1 MRWLKKRSQPN
12 EKLYYAWGFV
22 RRLQIDHGNA
32 FFGISHYHF
41 RLRKKSENKKCK
53 ILDKRANNVQK
64 YHPKLW
70 FYLDFAYS
78 TCKHVQ
84 NTKDFALILG
94 RVGDILCLCTLK
106 DRLSRI
112 LHFFFRIF
120 SCAENDSGR
129 CRKTHSRGL
138 FEDDAQNA
146 KHS

>member
-1 MRWLKKRSQPN
+1 MGKKLIEIMDTTLRDGEQTSGVSYTPN
-12 EKLYYAWGFV
+12 EKLTMWHFV

-32 FFGISHYHF
+32 FSGISHYHF

-53 ILDKRANNVQK
+53 ILDKRAKKMQK
-64 YHPKLW
+64 YHPKRW

-84 NTKDFALILG
+84 NTKDFALIPG

-112 LHFFFRIF
+112 LHFLFSFFLR
-120 SCAENDSGR
+120 
-129 CRKTHSRGL
+129 RK
-138 FEDDAQNA
+138 
-146 KHS
+146 